1 MKAEII
7 AVGAAEDLID
17 FRLERHVHGIFCL
30 FDDRIEDHE
39 PPAVFQHPQH
49 FVHDARRIAEV
60 VQAERDESAV
70 EATGLKR
77 KSVGRSGALIICGD
91 WIFVL
96 MADVEHR
103 QRLIDADDA
112 PAVQPL
118 RHRSGHAAGA
128 GGHVEHSFVAFER
141 EHLSQLLRQIAADLG
156 DPPVKFRGVRWVVE
170 MSLVLMAVTVI
181 MWMLVIVVTSV
192 VVAMLVTM
200 WMFRGVILA
209 VTVLMFVVVFVTVL
223 SFVFFVVIV
232 RVVVIVGMLVTMIMF
247 VVVMMSAS
255 VIVFS
260 FFCHFPIPFSLLLP
274 SAHFS
279 RRLIRLRRSLLP
291 FLLTPHSSLLTPDT
305 SLLTSSSPS
314 LP

>member
-128 GGHVEHSFVAFER
+128 GGHVKHSFVAFER
-141 EHLSQLLRQIAADLG
+141 EHLSQLLRQIAANLG
-156 DPPVKFRGVRWVVE
+156 DPLIEPRGVRWVVE
-170 MSLVLMAVTVI
+170 TSLVL
-181 MWMLVIVVTSV
+181 
-192 VVAMLVTM
+192 VA
-200 WMFRGVILA
+200 
-209 VTVLMFVVVFVTVL
+209 VFVTVL
-223 SFVFFVVIV
+223 SFVSFVAVVPVLVIMLMSVIVGMLVTMWAFMGVILAVAVFVTGFVTFVPVVVMV
-232 RVVVIVGMLVTMIMF
+232 RVVVIVGMLVTVI
-247 VVVMMSAS
+247 VLVMMPAS

-260 FFCHFPIPFSLLLP
+260 FFCHFRVPF
-274 SAHFS
+274 
-279 RRLIRLRRSLLP
+279 
-291 FLLTPHSSLLTPDT
+291 
-305 SLLTSSSPS
+305 
-314 LP
+314 